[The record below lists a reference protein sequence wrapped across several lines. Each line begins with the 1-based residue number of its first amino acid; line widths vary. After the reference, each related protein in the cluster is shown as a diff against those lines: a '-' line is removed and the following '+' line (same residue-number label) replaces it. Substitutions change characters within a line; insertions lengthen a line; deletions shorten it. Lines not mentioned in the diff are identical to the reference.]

1 MQRCKAISK
10 HLPIQHFPIV
20 APTSIET
27 VKMSSDSLTV
37 IAFQRGSGATVWEVS
52 TQKAVIEIKDEQAT
66 CMDVDMNLEL
76 VAIGLRS
83 GQIRFLR
90 FAYKLA
96 SVGQVEDG
104 IKAELND

>member
-1 MQRCKAISK
+1 
-10 HLPIQHFPIV
+10 
-20 APTSIET
+20 
-27 VKMSSDSLTV
+27 
-37 IAFQRGSGATVWEVS
+37 
-52 TQKAVIEIKDEQAT
+52 
-66 CMDVDMNLEL
+66 MDADMNLEL

-83 GQIRFLR
+83 GQIRLLR